1 MQQTDKAG
9 GSTLFFYDRNDRITR
24 EVTPNLYAKYGRDAK
39 GIGICYDTEG
49 RCVRRTYA
57 DGGVDKEYAYNAHG
71 EVESIKDAA
80 GGGARLVYD
89 FAGRR
94 VAAYSHGGSMQKT
107 AYDVWGNVIGVAD
120 GEDKWTHFDLDPW
133 GRVTEITRADGSKE
147 RYTYDFAGNVT
158 GMTDG
163 EGNTTT
169 YQYNTLNKLETRTD
183 ASGASESWMYDI
195 EGNIYA
201 HTDRRGIKTFHEY
214 NMYHSLTRRYESG
227 GNQSERWGYYPDGRL
242 AYAEGGRR
250 RYDYSYHLSG
260 LLKEKRCG
268 NRLLVGYE
276 YDLDGNITVMTDHT
290 GKSVRYLYDD
300 CGLLKYIYDGSALLA
315 EYGYYP
321 DHSRKMQRIGSDIF
335 TEYAYDVDK
344 NLESLHTYIGGDT
357 GAHQILASNKYT
369 YDNNGRM
376 TEKET
381 LDGTTR
387 YTYNEVNALVKAEY
401 PAYEDIFEYDHAG
414 NRTRWTSG
422 GMEET
427 YSYDACGRLIKKTR
441 LSGETSETAVYE
453 YDRAGNLLQDDRA
466 VYHYDSFNRNV
477 QTMTNDGNVQINRYD
492 GEGLRAELEE
502 NGRIASYVFAGRDV
516 LTETDAEGYVSRFL
530 RGHTIISCDSEKAK
544 TYYHY
549 VSDELGSITHL
560 VADGKDNGQN
570 VPPSERVRS
579 HYVYDAFGLTTVCE
593 ENVENRFR
601 YTGEQYDSITGQY
614 YLKARFYNPV
624 TARFT
629 QEDTYHGDGLNLYTY
644 CYNNPVSYTDPTGH
658 EARPAAEKYDINDY
672 IDHSAITIND
682 YIDNSA
688 KSVNDYI
695 DKYSRAMNDY
705 IDKYSGGASKQSSKG
720 MDVGKGIDFYVT
732 PGGEVVPST
741 AYRYMDSKYA
751 EQTMKSMS
759 APGSYFG
766 FKKFD
771 SARNA
776 QDAFQ
781 IAPEWSDCK
790 LRGEF
795 DTLQV
800 IDKMYVPK
808 AYGDKGPGL
817 EPFTRCYPEY
827 GKGGCQQFIY
837 RDTIYFKSVD
847 IIGD

>member
-1 MQQTDKAG
+1 
-9 GSTLFFYDRNDRITR
+9 
-24 EVTPNLYAKYGRDAK
+24 
-39 GIGICYDTEG
+39 
-49 RCVRRTYA
+49 
-57 DGGVDKEYAYNAHG
+57 
-71 EVESIKDAA
+71 
-80 GGGARLVYD
+80 
-89 FAGRR
+89 
-94 VAAYSHGGSMQKT
+94 MQKM
-107 AYDVWGNVIGVAD
+107 AYDVWGNVTGVAD
-120 GEDKWTHFDLDPW
+120 GGDRWTHFDLDPW
-133 GRVTEITRADGSKE
+133 GRVTETTRADGSKE

-158 GMTDG
+158 GTTDG

-169 YQYNTLNKLETRTD
+169 YQYNALNKLETRTD

-242 AYAEGGRR
+242 AYAEGGSK
-250 RYDYSYHLSG
+250 RYDYSYHVSG

-268 NRLLVGYE
+268 NRVLVGYE
-276 YDLDGNITVMTDHT
+276 YDLDGNITAMTDHT
-290 GKSVRYLYDD
+290 GKRVRYLYDD
-300 CGLLKYIYDGSALLA
+300 CGLLEYIYDGSALLA

-560 VADGKDNGQN
+560 VADGKDNVQN
-570 VPPSERVRS
+570 VPQTERVRN
-579 HYVYDAFGLTTVCE
+579 HYVYDAFGMTTVCE